1 MKEKGGRKMLLHWIW
16 FASLPGVSTRQKL
29 QLLERFSDPE
39 EIFRTENFAHIPEI
53 SEELAELL
61 SNKEL
66 TVARKIMTDCKHSQ
80 LGILTMQDAGYPSKL
95 RCISDPPLVLYY
107 KGYMPDFEEQPTIG
121 VVGTRKA
128 TANGLNNARN
138 MAREITVCG
147 GVVVSGGA
155 AGIDTAA
162 LQGALDM
169 GGSCVA
175 VLGCGADVV
184 YPKSNTMLFR
194 KISECGCILS
204 EYPPGTEPRPWQFP
218 ERNRIISGLS
228 NGVLVVEAP
237 QNSGAL
243 ITAREAFSQGRD
255 VFAVPGNVGNP
266 ACEGSNALLEDCAAV
281 ALSGWGVMKE
291 YEGVY
296 PCVAKRT
303 CLPPVPEQEPPMLVA
318 QHPLD
323 VPKTK
328 GDKKAIDNSASG
340 AYIDRERILQGL
352 DPFSRKIVEKLSPD
366 PIPVDDLIAMV
377 EAPPNQ
383 VLGALTMLALSGVVE
398 NHPGRLVSLKH

>member
-1 MKEKGGRKMLLHWIW
+1 MLLHWIW
-16 FASLPGVSTRQKL
+16 FATLPGVNIRLKH

-39 EIFRTENFAHIPEI
+39 ELFRTEIFSHEPQI
-53 SEELAELL
+53 SQELAESLE
-61 SNKEL
+61 NKDL
-66 TVARKIMTDCKHSQ
+66 TLARRIMTDCKQAQ
-80 LGILTMQDAGYPSKL
+80 LSILTMRDAAYPSRL

-107 KGYMPDFEEQPTIG
+107 KGYMPDFEEQPAIG
-121 VVGTRKA
+121 IVGTRKA
-128 TANGLNNARN
+128 TANGMVNAKK
-138 MAREITVCG
+138 MAGEITACG
-147 GVVVSGGA
+147 GLVVSGGA

-162 LQGALDM
+162 LEGALDA
-169 GGSCVA
+169 GGACVA

-184 YPKSNTMLFR
+184 YPKSNNLLFH
-194 KISECGCILS
+194 KISEVGCILS

-237 QNSGAL
+237 KNSGAL
-243 ITAREAFSQGRD
+243 ITAREALLQGRD
-255 VFAVPGNVGNP
+255 VFSVPGNVGNP
-266 ACEGSNALLEDCAAV
+266 NCEGSNSLLEDGAAV

-296 PCVAKRT
+296 ACVAKRS
-303 CLPPVPEQEPPMLVA
+303 CVLPDPEEELPLMVA
-318 QHPLD
+318 QHFPDAL
-323 VPKTK
+323 KTEA
-328 GDKKAIDNSASG
+328 DKKVVDNSVSG
-340 AYIDRERILQGL
+340 AYIDRERILEGL
-352 DPFSRKIVEKLSPD
+352 DPFSRTIVEKLGPE

-383 VLGALTMLALSGVVE
+383 VLGALTMLALGGVVE